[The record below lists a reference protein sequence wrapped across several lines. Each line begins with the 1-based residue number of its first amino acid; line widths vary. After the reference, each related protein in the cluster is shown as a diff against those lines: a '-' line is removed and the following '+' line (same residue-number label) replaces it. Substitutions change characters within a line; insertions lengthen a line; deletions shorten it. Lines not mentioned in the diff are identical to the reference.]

1 MSLFEEAPYQSG
13 IKFIHYR
20 IWWILFATMI
30 APAILSRLGL
40 PVAWVLFTST
50 LLALPACIADCKKLG
65 IKLVTLCD
73 VLIVVIIAAGI
84 IVMSGL
90 VSKFWRLQLE
100 HFGFKFN
107 AKQPVAEIIAAG
119 SRFDLIIL
127 YISVCIITPIVEE
140 VLFRRLIYGII
151 QKYSALAAFAGTALI
166 FALVHFFVPGL
177 PGLFILGCGFQF
189 IFLFRK
195 NLACAMLAHAIV
207 NSLAFFANRS

>member
-1 MSLFEEAPYQSG
+1 MY
-13 IKFIHYR
+13 
-20 IWWILFATMI
+20 
-30 APAILSRLGL
+30 
-40 PVAWVLFTST
+40 V
-50 LLALPACIADCKKLG
+50 
-65 IKLVTLCD
+65 
-73 VLIVVIIAAGI
+73 
-84 IVMSGL
+84 
-90 VSKFWRLQLE
+90 
-100 HFGFKFN
+100 
-107 AKQPVAEIIAAG
+107 
-119 SRFDLIIL
+119 
-127 YISVCIITPIVEE
+127 SVCIITPIVEE